1 MVPAL
6 VYNHRWAAA
15 AVYLEGWMLEP
26 SGYLVH
32 VSPHAIPTTTC
43 CPGMHLTDCMC
54 SQSRKSRAWPGRPG
68 GAPPQ
73 TIDSQEEPSAMIAPQ
88 NGDVIGLLLDLDAR
102 ILVVYRNGQRLGLLV
117 SPVVVST
124 YAVPPQVDVLVCF

>member
-1 MVPAL
+1 
-6 VYNHRWAAA
+6 
-15 AVYLEGWMLEP
+15 
-26 SGYLVH
+26 
-32 VSPHAIPTTTC
+32 
-43 CPGMHLTDCMC
+43 
-54 SQSRKSRAWPGRPG
+54 
-68 GAPPQ
+68 
-73 TIDSQEEPSAMIAPQ
+73 MIAPQ